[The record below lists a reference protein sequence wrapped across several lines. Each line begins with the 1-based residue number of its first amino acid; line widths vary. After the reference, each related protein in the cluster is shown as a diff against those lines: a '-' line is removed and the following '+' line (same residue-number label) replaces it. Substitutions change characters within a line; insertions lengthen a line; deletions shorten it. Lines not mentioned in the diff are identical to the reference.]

1 MDELKQKTKEE
12 LECRMLWLIRVNER
26 ESTSSEEYKQNAD
39 EIRALE
45 YELQMR
51 NPRHKDDW
59 NNGYYEY
66 IAIQSQALPNK
77 LFRG

>member
-1 MDELKQKTKEE
+1 MDELKQKSKEE

-26 ESTSSEEYKQNAD
+26 ESTPQDEYKQNAE

-45 YELQMR
+45 HELQMR
-51 NPRHKDDW
+51 TPRHKDDW

-66 IAIQSQALPNK
+66 IAIQSQAPPNK